1 MLAGGMKV
9 SPQAPM
15 ANPQP
20 LPWNTLLQHFGVSV
34 RGDMAYDLV
43 ANEAI
48 PVPSDF
54 GRVMQVYPFF
64 IRAESSRLSPVNKDI
79 GAVVLT
85 WASTIDTTKAAK
97 GTVTPLLATSR
108 GAGNL
113 YQRDFHRSPER
124 LSQDR
129 SRPQAA
135 GGARVTQGQRQGSG
149 QRGRA
154 VVVGSSD
161 FATDRFVQFAPENLG
176 LALNAVDWLAQ
187 DEELIAI
194 RSKDR
199 QPVPLVFK
207 SAAERD
213 VAKYANL
220 IGLPLV
226 VALLGLAHLI
236 QRRRRTRDPYR
247 PLIPAGEAAT

>member
-1 MLAGGMKV
+1 
-9 SPQAPM
+9 
-15 ANPQP
+15 
-20 LPWNTLLQHFGVSV
+20 
-34 RGDMAYDLV
+34 MAYDLV

-54 GRVMQVYPFF
+54 GRVLQPYPFF

-79 GAVVLT
+79 GAAVLT
-85 WASTIDTTKAAK
+85 WASTIDTTKAAE

-108 GAGNL
+108 
-113 YQRDFHRSPER
+113 
-124 LSQDR
+124 
-129 SRPQAA
+129 AA
-135 GGARVTQGQRQGSG
+135 GTFTNATSIDPRSDFPKADLGRKLLGVLVASKDTARAAGKK
-149 QRGRA
+149 GRA

-199 QPVPLVFK
+199 QPVPLVFT
-207 SAAERD
+207 SAVERD

-220 IGLPLV
+220 IGLPLL
-226 VALLGLAHLI
+226 VALLGLAHLV

-247 PLIPAGEAAT
+247 PLVPAGQPAT

>member
-1 MLAGGMKV
+1 MPASQLKRLQDYVNGGGSILVLAGGMKV
-9 SPQAPM
+9 SPQVPM

-108 GAGNL
+108 
-113 YQRDFHRSPER
+113 
-124 LSQDR
+124 
-129 SRPQAA
+129 AA
-135 GGARVTQGQRQGSG
+135 GTFTNATSIDPR
-149 QRGRA
+149 
-154 VVVGSSD
+154 SD
-161 FATDRFVQFAPENLG
+161 FPKTDLG
-176 LALNAVDWLAQ
+176 RKLLGVLVS
-187 DEELIAI
+187 
-194 RSKDR
+194 SKDSAR
-199 QPVPLVFK
+199 APVRG
-207 SAAERD
+207 AAPWSSEA
-213 VAKYANL
+213 VTS
-220 IGLPLV
+220 LPTASSSSLRKTW
-226 VALLGLAHLI
+226 AL
-236 QRRRRTRDPYR
+236 R
-247 PLIPAGEAAT
+247 